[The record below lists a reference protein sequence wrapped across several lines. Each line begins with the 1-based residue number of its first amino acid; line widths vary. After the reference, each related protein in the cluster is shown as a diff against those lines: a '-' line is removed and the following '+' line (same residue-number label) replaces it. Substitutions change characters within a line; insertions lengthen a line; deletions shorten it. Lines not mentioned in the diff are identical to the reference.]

1 MDALLNA
8 LMAIGL
14 LLVLILVIYLIDRV
28 NAIEKETRKVMT
40 SIHEKSARV
49 ATPFMGLSSK
59 KLWDAMTGRA
69 TEGLDAEAIA
79 ELRNV
84 WRFDDIFSSS
94 VLMDFDKNSDL
105 KLDHSE
111 LNEIA
116 NTIRDSLG
124 DYSYFTFISKDGA
137 SSEIAKPEIFN
148 VDFKDNQ
155 LLVFFVAKPKA
166 PLKIGG
172 RMTIGVYDPTL
183 YTAIDFAK
191 DEDMVVEGKAFA
203 ACTHKVVRPDPDEV
217 IAQHPRRVLG
227 GQLGHGG
234 HIVGG

>member
-1 MDALLNA
+1 MLRSLGYWAAGAVAAFATPALSHHHIFA
-8 LMAIGL
+8 
-14 LLVLILVIYLIDRV
+14 
-28 NAIEKETRKVMT
+28 E
-40 SIHEKSARV
+40 ARV
-49 ATPFMGLSSK
+49 EVVAADDGTLK
-59 KLWDAMTGRA
+59 
-69 TEGLDAEAIA
+69 

-105 KLDHSE
+105 KLDHGE

-124 DYSYFTFISKDGA
+124 DYSYFTFITKDGA
-137 SSEIAKPEIFN
+137 TSEIERPEVFN

-155 LLVFFVAKPKA
+155 LLVFFVAKPKT

-191 DEDMVVEGKAFA
+191 DEDMAVEGKAFE
-203 ACTHKVVRPDPDEV
+203 ACTHKVIRPDADEV
-217 IAQHPRRVLG
+217 IAQN
-227 GQLGHGG
+227 QLNLTEAFFSDPTGNDMGKLFATRLE
-234 HIVGG
+234 VTC

>member
-1 MDALLNA
+1 MLKRLGYWAA
-8 LMAIGL
+8 AT
-14 LLVLILVIYLIDRV
+14 VT
-28 NAIEKETRKVMT
+28 AF
-40 SIHEKSARV
+40 
-49 ATPFMGLSSK
+49 ATPALSHPHIF
-59 KLWDAMTGRA
+59 
-69 TEGLDAEAIA
+69 AEARLEIVA
-79 ELRNV
+79 ADDGTLKELRNV

-111 LNEIA
+111 LTEIA

-124 DYSYFTFISKDGA
+124 DYSYFSFITKDGTT
-137 SSEIAKPEIFN
+137 SEIAKPEVFN

-155 LLVFFVAKPKA
+155 LLVFFVAKPKT
-166 PLKIGG
+166 PVVIGG
-172 RMTIGVYDPTL
+172 RMNFGVYDPTL

-217 IAQHPRRVLG
+217 IAQN
-227 GQLGHGG
+227 QLNLTEAFFSDPTGNDMGKLFATRME
-234 HIVGG
+234 VTC

>member
-1 MDALLNA
+1 MLKRLGYWAA
-8 LMAIGL
+8 AT
-14 LLVLILVIYLIDRV
+14 VT
-28 NAIEKETRKVMT
+28 AF
-40 SIHEKSARV
+40 
-49 ATPFMGLSSK
+49 ATPALSHPHIF
-59 KLWDAMTGRA
+59 
-69 TEGLDAEAIA
+69 AEARLEIVA
-79 ELRNV
+79 ADDGTLKELRNV

-111 LNEIA
+111 LTEIA

-124 DYSYFTFISKDGA
+124 DYSYFSFITKDGTT
-137 SSEIAKPEIFN
+137 SEIAKPEVFN

-155 LLVFFVAKPKA
+155 LLVFFVAKPKT
-166 PLKIGG
+166 PVTIGG
-172 RMTIGVYDPTL
+172 RMNFGVYDPTL

-217 IAQHPRRVLG
+217 IAQN
-227 GQLGHGG
+227 QLNLTEAFFSDPTGNDMGKLFATRME
-234 HIVGG
+234 VTC

>member
-1 MDALLNA
+1 MLRSLGYWAAGAVAAFTTPALSHPHIFA
-8 LMAIGL
+8 
-14 LLVLILVIYLIDRV
+14 
-28 NAIEKETRKVMT
+28 E
-40 SIHEKSARV
+40 ARV
-49 ATPFMGLSSK
+49 EVVAADDGTLK
-59 KLWDAMTGRA
+59 
-69 TEGLDAEAIA
+69 

-105 KLDHSE
+105 KLDHGE

-124 DYSYFTFISKDGA
+124 DYSYFTFITKDGA
-137 SSEIAKPEIFN
+137 TSEIERPEVFN

-155 LLVFFVAKPKA
+155 LLVFFVAKPKT

-191 DEDMVVEGKAFA
+191 DEDMAVEGKAFE
-203 ACTHKVVRPDPDEV
+203 ACTHKVIRPDADEV
-217 IAQHPRRVLG
+217 IAQN
-227 GQLGHGG
+227 QLNLTEAFFSDPTGNDMGKLFATRLE
-234 HIVGG
+234 VTC

>member
-1 MDALLNA
+1 MRKSLGYCAAGAVMAFASPALSHPHIFA
-8 LMAIGL
+8 
-14 LLVLILVIYLIDRV
+14 
-28 NAIEKETRKVMT
+28 E
-40 SIHEKSARV
+40 ARV
-49 ATPFMGLSSK
+49 EIVATDDGMLK
-59 KLWDAMTGRA
+59 
-69 TEGLDAEAIA
+69 

-155 LLVFFVAKPKA
+155 LLVFFVAKPKT

-172 RMTIGVYDPTL
+172 RMTFGVYDPTL

-191 DEDMVVEGKAFA
+191 DEDMVVEGKPFE
-203 ACTHKVVRPDPDEV
+203 ACTHKVVRPDPDQV
-217 IAQHPRRVLG
+217 IAQNQSNLTEAFFNDPAGTDMGKLFATRLEVTC
-227 GQLGHGG
+227 
-234 HIVGG
+234 

>member
-1 MDALLNA
+1 MRKSLGYCAAGAVMAFASPALSHPHIFA
-8 LMAIGL
+8 
-14 LLVLILVIYLIDRV
+14 
-28 NAIEKETRKVMT
+28 E
-40 SIHEKSARV
+40 ARV
-49 ATPFMGLSSK
+49 EIVATDDGMLK
-59 KLWDAMTGRA
+59 
-69 TEGLDAEAIA
+69 

-155 LLVFFVAKPKA
+155 LLVFFVAKPKT

-172 RMTIGVYDPTL
+172 RITFGVYDPTL

-191 DEDMVVEGKAFA
+191 DEDMVVEGKPFE
-203 ACTHKVVRPDPDEV
+203 ACTHKVVRPDPDQV
-217 IAQHPRRVLG
+217 IAQNQSNLTEAFFNDPAGTDMGKLFATRLEVTC
-227 GQLGHGG
+227 
-234 HIVGG
+234 